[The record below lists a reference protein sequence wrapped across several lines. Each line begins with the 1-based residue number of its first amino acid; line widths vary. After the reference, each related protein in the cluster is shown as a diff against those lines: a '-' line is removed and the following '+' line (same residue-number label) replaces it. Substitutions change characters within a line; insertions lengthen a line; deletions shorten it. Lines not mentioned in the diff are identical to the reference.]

1 MDLGSLLNNTLIKNE
16 EVNLAAGKIGDDT
29 TEKDNEI
36 EYWLLTQIEY
46 EKAKKRLNNLNVI
59 FVVKKVNW
67 LKKNIN

>member
-1 MDLGSLLNNTLIKNE
+1 MKN
-16 EVNLAAGKIGDDT
+16 LYKIIY
-29 TEKDNEI
+29 KNNEI
-36 EYWLLTQIEY
+36 EYWLLTQKEY

>member
-1 MDLGSLLNNTLIKNE
+1 MKN
-16 EVNLAAGKIGDDT
+16 LYKIIY
-29 TEKDNEI
+29 KDNEI
-36 EYWLLTQIEY
+36 EYWLLTQEEY